1 MSFCLFFPPDGQ
13 GCMRWC
19 VLGGLWEACL
29 LMIGFKFLSYR
40 LSETFSSGFRWQVSG
55 AGFRVEVEVFL
66 QVLTD

>member
-1 MSFCLFFPPDGQ
+1 
-13 GCMRWC
+13 MRWC